1 MFSFEFCDIFKSNF
15 FTELGNCFGKLT
27 NWLYSFENIAIN
39 RKSPP
44 QLLMSAFF
52 IQKYWFSAEK
62 SMQLLNKDKQLLFML
77 FKGVASIL
85 ISDWDFWIRE
95 KFDTCA
101 CWLICIILATFQ
113 LLAVNYTLR
122 EMCPNTKLFLVR
134 LFLYSVRIQENTGQK

>member
-1 MFSFEFCDIFKSNF
+1 MFSFEFCEIFKSNF
-15 FTELGNCFGKLT
+15 FAELGNCFGKLT

-77 FKGVASIL
+77 FKGVASIS

-95 KFDTCA
+95 RFDTCT
-101 CWLICIILATFQ
+101 CELICIILATFQ

-122 EMCPNTKLFLVR
+122 ETCPNKKLFFVR
-134 LFLYSVRIQENTGQK
+134 IFLYSFRIQENTG